1 MVSKISETTGPI
13 SMSLGIF
20 ESTMAYLET
29 IFEFFDF
36 GHSKPLFQLQNEV
49 VSTIPWQYGDKT
61 INQSTRYLCH
71 MQCFWTNENL
81 SLGITQ
87 ASEKLNT
94 SLTLS
99 NTLKKHDLGV
109 IALMF
114 RYGTTPLRVYPEN
127 SFRISDIV
135 WIKRDLFPLAPRGVL

>member
-1 MVSKISETTGPI
+1 
-13 SMSLGIF
+13 MSLGIF

-49 VSTIPWQYGDKT
+49 VSTNPWQDGDKAM
-61 INQSTRYLCH
+61 NQSTRFLCN
-71 MQCFWTNENL
+71 MLCFWTNENL
-81 SLGITQ
+81 SLGVIQ
-87 ASEKLNT
+87 APEKLNT

-99 NTLKKHDLGV
+99 NTLKKHDVGV

-114 RYGTTPLRVYPEN
+114 RYGTTPL
-127 SFRISDIV
+127 SGV
-135 WIKRDLFPLAPRGVL
+135 WLKWKQNLKWKPDRLT

>member
-1 MVSKISETTGPI
+1 
-13 SMSLGIF
+13 MSLGIF

-114 RYGTTPLRVYPEN
+114 RYGTTPLMRSEVQF
-127 SFRISDIV
+127 SII
-135 WIKRDLFPLAPRGVL
+135 